1 MNILIIKTSS
11 MGDIIHCLPIIA
23 DILAHF
29 PTANVDWLVEEGF
42 ADIVTLH
49 PKVRKV
55 IPVAVRRWRKH
66 LFSWATWQ
74 EFSTFKRQLK
84 NQRYDV
90 ILDAQSLLKS
100 ALLATL
106 ATGTRHGQNFRCAR
120 EPLAAL
126 FYHRTY
132 MVTRQQHALEQNR
145 ALAAQVFAYNNPSS
159 APDYGLSLTHD
170 IALAP
175 LPENFVI
182 AFHATSRDSK
192 LWPSSHWINLGQ
204 QLHKQGFTLVLP
216 WANASELTRAETIAA
231 QVAEAIVLPK
241 SNLTTLAQITAK
253 AQAAIGVDTG
263 LMHLAVALN
272 IPTIALYTDTFP
284 ALNGAYAGN
293 HSMAINLGGKGVV
306 PSVDEVLNSFARLT
320 SSQAFAKNNPL

>member
-1 MNILIIKTSS
+1 

-23 DILAHF
+23 DILAHV
-29 PTANVDWLVEEGF
+29 PMANIDWLVEEGF
-42 ADIVTLH
+42 TEIVSLH

-55 IPVAVRRWRKH
+55 IPVAIRRWRKH
-66 LFSWATWQ
+66 LFSWASWQ
-74 EFSTFKRQLK
+74 EFSTFNNQLK

-106 ATGTRHGQNFRCAR
+106 ATGTRHGQNFHCAR

-126 FYHRTY
+126 FYDRTY
-132 MVTRQQHALEQNR
+132 MVTRQQHALKQNR
-145 ALAAQVFAYNNPSS
+145 ALAAQVFAYDYPTCK
-159 APDYGLSLTHD
+159 PDYGLSLTQD
-170 IALAP
+170 IAP
-175 LPENFVI
+175 MQLPKNFVM

-192 LWPSSHWINLGQ
+192 LWPTSHWVNLGQ
-204 QLHKQGFTLVLP
+204 QLNKQGLTLVLP
-216 WANASELTRAETIAA
+216 WANASELTRAQAIAT

-253 AQAAIGVDTG
+253 ALTAIGVDTG

-272 IPTIALYTDTFP
+272 IPTIAIYTDTFP

-293 HSMAINLGGKGVV
+293 SSIAINLGGKGVV
-306 PSVDEVLNSFARLT
+306 PSVDEVLISLARFT
-320 SSQAFAKNNPL
+320 SIEALVKE

>member
-11 MGDIIHCLPIIA
+11 MGDIIHCLPVIT
-23 DILAHF
+23 DILTHF
-29 PTANVDWLVEEGF
+29 PTAKIDWLVEEGF
-42 ADIVTLH
+42 TDIVNLH

-55 IPVAVRRWRKH
+55 IPVAIRRWRKH
-66 LFSWATWQ
+66 LFSRATWH
-74 EFSTFKRQLK
+74 ELSSFKHQLK
-84 NQRYDV
+84 EQHYDV

-106 ATGTRHGQNFRCAR
+106 ATGTRHGQSFPCAR

-145 ALAAQVFAYNNPSS
+145 AIAAKVFAYDYPTS
-159 APDYGLSLTHD
+159 APDYGLRLAHD
-170 IALAP
+170 DAPIP
-175 LPENFVI
+175 LPENFVM

-192 LWPSSHWINLGQ
+192 LWPNSHWINLGQ
-204 QLHKQGFTLVLP
+204 QLNKQGIKIVLP
-216 WANASELTRAETIAA
+216 WANASELTRAQAIAKL
-231 QVAEAIVLPK
+231 VAEAVVLPK
-241 SNLTTLAQITAK
+241 SNLTTLAHITAK
-253 AQAAIGVDTG
+253 AQVAIGVDTG

-272 IPTIALYTDTFP
+272 IPTIALFTDTYP

-293 HSMAINLGGKGVV
+293 HSMAINLGGRGMV
-306 PSVDEVLNSFARLT
+306 PSVDEVLKSFARFT
-320 SSQAFAKNNPL
+320 SPQALASK